1 MFRSSLFAAVLMSAT
16 VLAQGPVA
24 AEAQQS
30 FAGRTITL
38 TIGYGPGSGND
49 VYGRLIARHLGK
61 HIPGQPNI
69 VAQNLPGAGSFK
81 AANYLFQAA
90 PKDGTAIGYISQ
102 TAATEELLGSQ
113 AIQFKTAQFNWIG
126 RIGSYNNVTMFWHT
140 ARIKTIA
147 DALKLK
153 STMGA
158 TGVGSAVYVYPN
170 MMNKVLGTKFKIISG
185 YQGTAQ
191 TSLAM
196 ERGEVDGV
204 TMGWFPVKTNKRD
217 WVEQKK
223 INILVQFL
231 NERHPD
237 LPNVPTIVELARSP
251 EEKQLFALFANDG
264 EVGKAI
270 LAPPGVPA
278 ATVAMLRRAFDAM
291 TKDRDYLA
299 DADKLQLEIDAM
311 SRRAAAK
318 GDRDRDGDA
327 RRGHRAREGRA
338 EVGRQTI
345 PAQSP
350 RGCGLLERDRYQLK
364 DVVAVDQIDA
374 FEHDLVT
381 VAVLPQPVLHAA
393 GKQPL
398 RAHAIVG
405 HDHV

>member
-1 MFRSSLFAAVLMSAT
+1 MFRSSLFAAVLMSAA
-16 VLAQGPVA
+16 VFAQGPAA

-102 TAATEELLGSQ
+102 TAATEELLGSP

-140 ARIKTIA
+140 ARVKTIE
-147 DALKLK
+147 DALKTEA
-153 STMGA
+153 TMGA

-278 ATVAMLRRAFDAM
+278 ATVAMLRRAFETM

-311 SRRAAAK
+311 SGERLQKVIETVMATPSSVIERAK
-318 GDRDRDGDA
+318 
-327 RRGHRAREGRA
+327 
-338 EVGRQTI
+338 
-345 PAQSP
+345 
-350 RGCGLLERDRYQLK
+350 
-364 DVVAVDQIDA
+364 
-374 FEHDLVT
+374 
-381 VAVLPQPVLHAA
+381 AVL
-393 GKQPL
+393 K
-398 RAHAIVG
+398 
-405 HDHV
+405 

>member
-16 VLAQGPVA
+16 VVAQGPVA

-140 ARIKTIA
+140 ARVKTIA
-147 DALKLK
+147 DALKIEA
-153 STMGA
+153 TMGA
-158 TGVGSAVYVYPN
+158 TGVGSAVYIYPN
-170 MMNKVLGTKFKIISG
+170 MMNKILGTKFKIISG

-217 WVEQKK
+217 WVEHKK

-278 ATVAMLRRAFDAM
+278 ATVAMLRRAFDTM

-311 SRRAAAK
+311 SGERLQKVIETVMATPTSVIERAK
-318 GDRDRDGDA
+318 
-327 RRGHRAREGRA
+327 
-338 EVGRQTI
+338 
-345 PAQSP
+345 
-350 RGCGLLERDRYQLK
+350 
-364 DVVAVDQIDA
+364 
-374 FEHDLVT
+374 
-381 VAVLPQPVLHAA
+381 AVL
-393 GKQPL
+393 K
-398 RAHAIVG
+398 
-405 HDHV
+405 

>member
-1 MFRSSLFAAVLMSAT
+1 MIRSSLFAAVLMSAT
-16 VLAQGPVA
+16 VLAHGPVA

-49 VYGRLIARHLGK
+49 VYGRLIARHIGR

-140 ARIKTIA
+140 ARTKTIA
-147 DALKLK
+147 DALKLE

-158 TGVGSAVYVYPN
+158 TGVGSAVYIYPN

-204 TMGWFPVKTNKRD
+204 TMGWFPIKTNKRD

-278 ATVAMLRRAFDAM
+278 ATVATLRRAFDAM

-311 SRRAAAK
+311 SGERLQKVIETVMATPASVIERAK
-318 GDRDRDGDA
+318 
-327 RRGHRAREGRA
+327 
-338 EVGRQTI
+338 
-345 PAQSP
+345 
-350 RGCGLLERDRYQLK
+350 
-364 DVVAVDQIDA
+364 
-374 FEHDLVT
+374 
-381 VAVLPQPVLHAA
+381 AVL
-393 GKQPL
+393 K
-398 RAHAIVG
+398 
-405 HDHV
+405 

>member
-1 MFRSSLFAAVLMSAT
+1 MIRSSLFAAVLMSAT

-61 HIPGQPNI
+61 QIPGQPN
-69 VAQNLPGAGSFK
+69 VVPQNMPGAGSFK

-90 PKDGTAIGYISQ
+90 PKDGTALGYISQ

-113 AIQFKTAQFNWIG
+113 AIQFKTAQFNWVG
-126 RIGSYNNVTMFWHT
+126 RIGSYNNITIFWHT
-140 ARIKTIA
+140 SPIKTIA
-147 DALKLK
+147 DALKLD

-158 TGVGSAVYVYPN
+158 TGVGSAVYIYPN
-170 MMNKVLGTKFKIISG
+170 MMNKILGTKFKIVSG

-196 ERGEVDGV
+196 ERGEVEGV

-223 INILVQFL
+223 INFLVQFL
-231 NERHPD
+231 TERHAD
-237 LPNVPTIVELARSP
+237 LPNVPTIVELARTP
-251 EEKQLFALFANDG
+251 EEKQLFSLFANDG

-278 ATVAMLRRAFDAM
+278 TTVAMLRRAFDAM
-291 TKDRDYLA
+291 TKDRDYRA
-299 DADKLQLEIDAM
+299 DADKLQLETDAM
-311 SRRAAAK
+311 AGERLQELIETVMATPPAVIE
-318 GDRDRDGDA
+318 
-327 RRGHRAREGRA
+327 RARS
-338 EVGRQTI
+338 V
-345 PAQSP
+345 
-350 RGCGLLERDRYQLK
+350 LK
-364 DVVAVDQIDA
+364 
-374 FEHDLVT
+374 
-381 VAVLPQPVLHAA
+381 
-393 GKQPL
+393 
-398 RAHAIVG
+398 
-405 HDHV
+405 

>member
-16 VLAQGPVA
+16 VLAQGAV

-49 VYGRLIARHLGK
+49 VYGRLIARHIGR
-61 HIPGQPNI
+61 HIPGQPNV

-140 ARIKTIA
+140 ARNKTIE
-147 DALKLK
+147 DALKLE

-158 TGVGSAVYVYPN
+158 TGVGSAVYIYPN

-191 TSLAM
+191 TSFAM

-204 TMGWFPVKTNKRD
+204 TMGWFPVKTTKRD

-223 INILVQFL
+223 INIIVQFL
-231 NERHPD
+231 TERHAD

-278 ATVAMLRRAFDAM
+278 ATVAMLRRAFDTM

-311 SRRAAAK
+311 SGERLQKLIEAVMATPTAVVERAK
-318 GDRDRDGDA
+318 S
-327 RRGHRAREGRA
+327 
-338 EVGRQTI
+338 V
-345 PAQSP
+345 
-350 RGCGLLERDRYQLK
+350 LK
-364 DVVAVDQIDA
+364 
-374 FEHDLVT
+374 
-381 VAVLPQPVLHAA
+381 
-393 GKQPL
+393 
-398 RAHAIVG
+398 
-405 HDHV
+405 

>member
-16 VLAQGPVA
+16 VLAQGAV

-49 VYGRLIARHLGK
+49 VYGRLIARHIGR

-140 ARIKTIA
+140 ARTKTIE
-147 DALKLK
+147 DALKLE

-158 TGVGSAVYVYPN
+158 TGVGSAVYIYPN

-223 INILVQFL
+223 INIIVQFL
-231 NERHPD
+231 TERHAD

-278 ATVAMLRRAFDAM
+278 ATVAMLRRAFDTM

-311 SRRAAAK
+311 SGERLQKLIEAVMATPTSVVERAK
-318 GDRDRDGDA
+318 S
-327 RRGHRAREGRA
+327 
-338 EVGRQTI
+338 V
-345 PAQSP
+345 
-350 RGCGLLERDRYQLK
+350 LK
-364 DVVAVDQIDA
+364 
-374 FEHDLVT
+374 
-381 VAVLPQPVLHAA
+381 
-393 GKQPL
+393 
-398 RAHAIVG
+398 
-405 HDHV
+405 

>member
-16 VLAQGPVA
+16 VLAQGAV

-49 VYGRLIARHLGK
+49 VYGRLIARHIGR
-61 HIPGQPNI
+61 HIPGQPNV

-140 ARIKTIA
+140 ARNKTIE
-147 DALKLK
+147 DALKLE

-158 TGVGSAVYVYPN
+158 TGVGSAVYIYPN

-204 TMGWFPVKTNKRD
+204 TMGWFPVKTTKRD

-223 INILVQFL
+223 INIIVQFL
-231 NERHPD
+231 TERHAD

-278 ATVAMLRRAFDAM
+278 ATVAMLRRAFDTM

-311 SRRAAAK
+311 SGERLQKLIEAVMATPTAVVERAK
-318 GDRDRDGDA
+318 S
-327 RRGHRAREGRA
+327 
-338 EVGRQTI
+338 V
-345 PAQSP
+345 
-350 RGCGLLERDRYQLK
+350 LK
-364 DVVAVDQIDA
+364 
-374 FEHDLVT
+374 
-381 VAVLPQPVLHAA
+381 
-393 GKQPL
+393 
-398 RAHAIVG
+398 
-405 HDHV
+405 

>member
-1 MFRSSLFAAVLMSAT
+1 MFRSSLFAVVLMSAT
-16 VLAQGPVA
+16 VFVQGPVA

-61 HIPGQPNI
+61 HIPGKPNI

-126 RIGSYNNVTMFWHT
+126 RIGSYNNITMFWHT
-140 ARIKTIA
+140 ARVKTIA
-147 DALKLK
+147 DALKIEA
-153 STMGA
+153 TMGA

-217 WVEQKK
+217 WVKQKK

-278 ATVAMLRRAFDAM
+278 ATVAMLRRAFDTM

-311 SRRAAAK
+311 SGERLQKVIETVMATPTSVIERAK
-318 GDRDRDGDA
+318 
-327 RRGHRAREGRA
+327 
-338 EVGRQTI
+338 
-345 PAQSP
+345 
-350 RGCGLLERDRYQLK
+350 
-364 DVVAVDQIDA
+364 
-374 FEHDLVT
+374 
-381 VAVLPQPVLHAA
+381 AVL
-393 GKQPL
+393 K
-398 RAHAIVG
+398 
-405 HDHV
+405 